1 MSLSHSIRWYQRRQ
15 SRQPDLAAWPEFTW
29 FTATDVLAAGESM
42 VTAAV
47 ATGTPSVRIGRRRTL
62 AETGAAA
69 GPTHPEGGSPA
80 YCAIVV
86 CAVEGVF
93 DGRPDESVAAE
104 GAGRTDAPHPREVW
118 LDAELDACRPIGST
132 MRVIG
137 RTVPPVREI
146 VTVRPTSR
154 VEETRAWLPHDIR
167 AGDLVAFACAEPV
180 SLQDLRRRAHHPER
194 LDDGRWS

>member
-15 SRQPDLAAWPEFTW
+15 SRFPDLAAWPEFTS

-42 VTAAV
+42 VAV
-47 ATGTPSVRIGRRRTL
+47 AAAAGTPSVRIGRRSGL
-62 AETGAAA
+62 AEAEAEAATA
-69 GPTHPEGGSPA
+69 WAHPEAVPRV

-93 DGRPDESVAAE
+93 AGGPDGS
-104 GAGRTDAPHPREVW
+104 DASLAREVW
-118 LDAELDACRPIGST
+118 LDAELDACRPIGGT
-132 MRVIG
+132 IRVIG

-146 VTVRPTSR
+146 VTVRPTPR
-154 VEETRAWLPHDIR
+154 VGETRAWLPHDIR